1 MTEENKP
8 EGQEQQAQAPVE
20 GQAQEGQS
28 PSQTPT
34 QETLTP
40 DKFLEMTGFKSYD
53 EAAKSLKEGHSKI
66 TKLAQEKAQLEQAV
80 RAQYTQPA
88 PQQQGQAGDFFDD
101 PEGNVKHIVRNTVN
115 DVMRNFQA
123 QQAIERVRAENPEKF
138 EQLRPL
144 AQQVF
149 AEKPHLNQLGEAGLR
164 QAMEEA
170 EQRRV
175 SYIRSLSDEIEALRS
190 GATQTGNS
198 QAANEAEIRQK
209 VLAEM
214 NRAQNAT
221 VPESNVGRAITDDME
236 KKRNEYVKDG
246 DLDSLLDLK
255 FKNVKT

>member
-28 PSQTPT
+28 PSQTPS

-66 TKLAQEKAQLEQAV
+66 TKLSQEKAQLEQAI
-80 RAQYTQPA
+80 RQQYSQPA

-101 PEGNVKHIVRNTVN
+101 PEGNVKHIVKNTVN
-115 DVMRNFQA
+115 DVMRNFQV
-123 QQAIERVRAENPEKF
+123 QQTIERVRSENPEKF

-144 AQQVF
+144 TQQVF
-149 AEKPHLNQLGEAGLR
+149 AEKPYLNQLGEAGLR

-170 EQRRV
+170 EGRRL
-175 SYIRSLSDEIEALRS
+175 SYIKSLSDEIEALRS
-190 GATQTGNS
+190 GATQTGNN
-198 QAANEAEIRQK
+198 QATEAEIRQR

-236 KKRNEYVKDG
+236 KKRNQLVKDG
-246 DLDSLLDLK
+246 DLDSLLELK
-255 FKNVKT
+255 FKNIR